1 MDCIFPPGN
10 GHQPTEGSGLPSLR
24 YPPVI
29 ADTDTCRPGAAA
41 CRRSGSPPVVAD
53 TEAGRSGA
61 AVCCLSDPP
70 PPRQLRKQKPA
81 DRSSG
86 LQDGLCPV
94 HDHRAGKDSVHR
106 FSIHQKITALIAES
120 LSVIIK
126 SSKEKHQRKQK
137 KNVKENKRKSAK
149 ENKIIINNNHN
160 QKQEGI

>member
-1 MDCIFPPGN
+1 MPEKPAGFSGSFFNGTYRVVPRNVLYFPPGS
-10 GHQPTEGSGLPSLR
+10 GHQPT
-24 YPPVI
+24 
-29 ADTDTCRPGAAA
+29 GATA

-53 TEAGRSGA
+53 TEAGRLGA
-61 AVCCLSDPP
+61 AVCCLSDP

-94 HDHRAGKDSVHR
+94 HDHRAVQDSGHR

-137 KNVKENKRKSAK
+137 KKTPKKTKGKYQRRQ
-149 ENKIIINNNHN
+149 NNN
-160 QKQEGI
+160 Q

>member
-41 CRRSGSPPVVAD
+41 CRRSGSPP
-53 TEAGRSGA
+53 GSCGYRSRPIGSSGL
-61 AVCCLSDPP
+61 LSLRSS
-70 PPRQLRKQKPA
+70 PPRQLRKQKPT

-94 HDHRAGKDSVHR
+94 HDHRAVQDSGHR

>member
-1 MDCIFPPGN
+1 MARTVLYHVMYYIFRLTAN
-10 GHQPTEGSGLPSLR
+10 
-24 YPPVI
+24 
-29 ADTDTCRPGAAA
+29 TCRPGAAA

-70 PPRQLRKQKPA
+70 PRQLRKQKPA

-94 HDHRAGKDSVHR
+94 HDHRAVQDSGHR